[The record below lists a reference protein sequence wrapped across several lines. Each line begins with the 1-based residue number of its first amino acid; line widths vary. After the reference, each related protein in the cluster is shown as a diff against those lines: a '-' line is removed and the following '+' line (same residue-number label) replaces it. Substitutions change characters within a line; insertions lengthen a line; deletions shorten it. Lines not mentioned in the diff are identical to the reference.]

1 MGLGKGRTGVK
12 AREKTFGEDA
22 ILFYEGDP
30 ADCVYVVLS
39 GRVELSKQSGESR
52 VPLALVGPQ
61 EMFGEMGPFDD
72 SPRNAT
78 ARALE
83 KTRVKIIPK
92 QQFRAWI
99 AGDPDAALRI
109 IATLVD
115 RLRAADEMIARL
127 GGVALAGVTGSV
139 SLNPQAF
146 ASAQPQAEAK
156 RLGLVDAVIS
166 LLRRRRDGGSGQDGP
181 VPSFQI
187 GICTVNNDVDGA
199 WTRAL
204 AALIEGRQGLSAR
217 ILPYSL
223 NGDYNADQTA
233 ASAAVLRARQVLAR
247 EENLDLVVWGDVH
260 QDGYSLWFYAAGPA
274 DEDRPGAFG
283 PFTTLELAGHLEP
296 PVAEMFHTAVLAA
309 LEPLSE
315 GQRVLQRLCLP
326 GALQGLPPFPDDL
339 PVSWTQEQQRTG
351 LMCYGHAIASMAG
364 WEGDADL
371 YDRAAEIYRAA
382 LNRLPAEMAHGV
394 HEATM
399 RKHLASAALAAG
411 DKRQNTDYL
420 AYAVD
425 EYRAAVECLFKGTYP
440 LEWASAQ
447 NRLGLALYKLDLLT
461 GQPELLKESLAALQ
475 AALTVFNR
483 VEQPQRWA
491 DVMNNL
497 AQVLQI
503 YGDQMKSPDVLERA
517 VDACRAALE
526 FRSRDRTPLA
536 FAASQN
542 SLGTALFLLDKHKR
556 SDQHREQ
563 AREAFSTALEVYRAL
578 GATRQAAVAVKNLSH
593 LQKLD
598 KAVVEPGPKAVEP
611 GWLDQE

>member
-1 MGLGKGRTGVK
+1 MK
-12 AREKTFGEDA
+12 AREKTFGKDA
-22 ILFYEGDP
+22 ILFYEGDA

-83 KTRVKIIPK
+83 KTRVKIIPR

-139 SLNPQAF
+139 SLNPHAF
-146 ASAQPQAEAK
+146 SATQTQAEAK
-156 RLGLVDAVIS
+156 RPGLVDAVIS

-187 GICTVNNDVDGA
+187 GLCTVNNDVDGA

-204 AALIEGRQGLSAR
+204 AGLIEGRQGLAVR
-217 ILPYSL
+217 ILSYSL
-223 NGDYNADQTA
+223 NGDYNADQAA

-247 EENLDLVVWGDVH
+247 EETLDLVVWGDVH
-260 QDGYSLWFYAAGPA
+260 QDGYSLWFHPAGPT

-296 PVAEMFHTAVLAA
+296 PVAEMFHAAVLAA
-309 LEPLSE
+309 LEPLTE

-351 LMCYGHAIASMAG
+351 LLCYGHAIASMAG

-382 LNRLPAEMAHGV
+382 LNRLPPDMAHGV
-394 HEATM
+394 HEATL
-399 RKHLASAALAAG
+399 RKHLAAAAMAAG

-425 EYRAAVECLFKGTYP
+425 EYRTAVECLFKGTYP

-461 GQPELLKESLAALQ
+461 GQPELLKEALAALQ